1 MCNPKPL
8 IFDSLIVNSFGI
20 LPKYFNYCKN
30 VFIGKSLVRQKKNV
44 GGQNPIEAAKLGCKI
59 FHGPYIYNFQEVHDL
74 LKSYNIA
81 EEISNE
87 QELSE
92 KLIKNF
98 ENQKMVNQ
106 KELTLLNNYGEKILK
121 ETVLE
126 IDTYLR

>member
-1 MCNPKPL
+1 M
-8 IFDSLIVNSFGI
+8 
-20 LPKYFNYCKN
+20 
-30 VFIGKSLVRQKKNV
+30 RQKKNV

-59 FHGPYIYNFQEVHDL
+59 FHGPYIYNFQEVYDL

-126 IDTYLR
+126 IDAYLR